1 MTPGHLVGGLDELGV
16 LDHHRVNDAEE
27 GLVTREETGPAGQGV
42 TLEHALAGVLGQDL
56 DDTTAIGTGGD
67 IPLEVTAAMAEDC
80 VELVGD
86 ELIRRED
93 TEG

>member
-1 MTPGHLVGGLDELGV
+1 MTPGHLVGGLHELRV
-16 LDHHRVNDAEE
+16 LNHHRVDDAEE

-56 DDTTAIGTGGD
+56 DDTTAVLTGGD
-67 IPLEVTAAMAEDC
+67 IPLEVTATMTEDRI
-80 VELVGD
+80 ELVGD
-86 ELIRRED
+86 ELIGRED